1 MPSRS
6 QEPDTLGEKLRKKR
20 EALGFSIEDVAHTTQ
35 ISSKYIRAL
44 EENDP
49 EVFSAKVYA
58 LGSLK
63 KILNAITYEDK
74 ERAIL
79 EFTSEWD
86 VRMFR
91 KSKEIVSLPEN
102 RGKNLYL
109 TPFRLALGFGSI
121 FFIAFLAWG
130 GFRFTNFVGSPKLNI
145 HEPAG
150 DSMISAPI
158 IKVSGEAEKES
169 SLTVNGR
176 EITIDENGSFN
187 QFLELAAG
195 LNALEFVVKDRFG
208 KVAREVRY
216 VLVK

>member
-35 ISSKYIRAL
+35 ISSKYVRAL
-44 EENDP
+44 EENDL

-63 KILNAITYEDK
+63 KILNAVTYEDK

-79 EFTSEWD
+79 EFASEWN

-91 KSKEIVSLPEN
+91 KSREITPLPEN
-102 RGKNLYL
+102 RGKNIYL
-109 TPFRLALGFGSI
+109 TPLRLTLGFGAI

-145 HEPAG
+145 HEPAR
-150 DSMISAPI
+150 DSMISVPI
-158 IKVSGEAEKES
+158 IRISGEVEKES

-176 EITIDENGSFN
+176 DITIDKNGNFN
-187 QFLELAAG
+187 QLLELAAG
-195 LNALEFVVKDRFG
+195 LNALEFTAQDRFG
-208 KVAREVRY
+208 KIAKEVRY
-216 VLVK
+216 ILVK